1 VSDKRNPVDI
11 YVGGRL
17 RLKRTLS
24 GFSQERLGDRVG
36 LTFQQIQKYEKGSNR
51 ISASRMFQFARV
63 LDVAPAWFFEGI
75 EDELGGSAT
84 GFAEPSDPFEGAP
97 PAAPVYTRENVE
109 VMRLFAGIRDAEVRE
124 RLFEL
129 IRAVAARDAKTD

>member
-1 VSDKRNPVDI
+1 MADNRNPVDI

-17 RLKRTLS
+17 RLKRTLA

-36 LTFQQIQKYEKGSNR
+36 LTFQQIQKYEKGANR

-75 EDELGGSAT
+75 EQELGSGVT
-84 GFAEPSDPFEGAP
+84 GFAEPSDPFDGTP
-97 PAAPVYTRENVE
+97 PPAPVYTRENVE
-109 VMRLFAGIRDAEVRE
+109 VMRLYAGIRDPDLRQ
-124 RLFEL
+124 RLLEL
-129 IRAVAARDAKTD
+129 IRAVAARDAQAD